1 MDLVTLFYRFGLA
14 LVIGGLVGLQ
24 REHARGERSEVFAGV
39 RTFALFALAGA
50 GGALAAEMLAHPG
63 AFLVAL
69 AVVGALIVVSHGVG
83 AWRGQIGL
91 TTEMAAIVTF
101 LTGALCYWGQY
112 ELAVA
117 LGVAVTALLSLKLEL
132 RQFAQRI
139 TQADVLAA
147 LKLAVITAIVLPILP
162 NRTFGAAPWDA
173 FNPHRVWLMVVLVSG
188 IGFLGYVLM
197 KAVGAGRGIGLSG
210 FLGGLVSSTAVTLSF
225 AQRGRREAALARAL
239 ALGIVAAWTVMFARI
254 LVVVAVVNPD
264 LLPRLAPPIVVAG
277 VVGLLYTLV
286 LLHAA
291 RRGEAPALE
300 VEAPFELGPALK
312 FGLLYAG
319 ILVAARAAHVYLGD
333 LGVYLSSVVAAVAN
347 VDAIALSLAELSR
360 PGGAVDPVTAARA
373 IVVAAMANTV
383 VKGGLVLFL
392 GGRGLRRAVVPGLL
406 AMLAAGIGLAF
417 VL

>member
-14 LVIGGLVGLQ
+14 LVVGGLVGLQ
-24 REHARGERSEVFAGV
+24 REHARGERGEVFAGA

-50 GGALAAEMLAHPG
+50 GGALAAEILAHPG
-63 AFLVAL
+63 AFLAVL
-69 AVVGALIVVSHGVG
+69 AVVGALVVVSHGIG
-83 AWRGQIGL
+83 AWRGEIGL

-101 LTGALCYWGQY
+101 LAGALCYWGQY
-112 ELAVA
+112 ELAAA
-117 LGVAVTALLSLKLEL
+117 LGVAVAVLLSLKFEV

-147 LKLAVITAIVLPILP
+147 LKIAVITAIVLPLLP
-162 NRTFGAAPWDA
+162 NRAFGPAPWDA

-197 KAVGAGRGIGLSG
+197 KTLGPGRGIGLTG

-225 AQRGRREAALARAL
+225 AQRGRREAPLARAL
-239 ALGIVAAWTVMFARI
+239 ALGIVAAWTVMFGRI
-254 LVVVAVVNPD
+254 LVVVAVVNRD

-277 VVGLLYTLV
+277 AVGLLYSLV
-286 LLHAA
+286 LLRAA
-291 RRGEAPALE
+291 RRGEVPELE
-300 VEAPFELGPALK
+300 VAAPFELGPAVK

-319 ILVAARAAHVYLGD
+319 ILVAARAAHMYLGD
-333 LGVYLSSVVAAVAN
+333 LGVYLSSVVAAVAD
-347 VDAIALSLAELSR
+347 VDAITLSLAELGR
-360 PGGAVDPVTAARA
+360 PGGGVDPVTAARA

-392 GGRGLRRAVVPGLL
+392 GGRNLRRAIVPGFL